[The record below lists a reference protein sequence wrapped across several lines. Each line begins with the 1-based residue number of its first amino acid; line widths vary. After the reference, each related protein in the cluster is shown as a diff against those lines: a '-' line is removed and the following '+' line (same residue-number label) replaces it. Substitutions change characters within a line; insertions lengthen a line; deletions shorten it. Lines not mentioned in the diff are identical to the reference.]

1 MPAFQQNEM
10 PDAKLKFA
18 QNTPMEPMEPLGPE
32 ELKKAESETPL
43 HHPKTQQEVMLVDTV
58 NAGDHR
64 NCFKISKMYS
74 TDCLRKIL
82 NVNRRFF
89 SLQSCWQ

>member
-1 MPAFQQNEM
+1 MPAYQQNEM

-18 QNTPMEPMEPLGPE
+18 QNTPMEPIEPLGPE

-64 NCFKISKMYS
+64 NCFKILEK
-74 TDCLRKIL
+74 CLK
-82 NVNRRFF
+82 RFLKL
-89 SLQSCWQ
+89 SSNYERSVGN

>member
-18 QNTPMEPMEPLGPE
+18 QNTPMEPIEPLGPE

-64 NCFKISKMYS
+64 NCFKISKKSKYKPAFFVTRILLIIMGKQII
-74 TDCLRKIL
+74 RK
-82 NVNRRFF
+82 
-89 SLQSCWQ
+89 